1 MTSSDGPDARG
12 RATLTSLAAELGLH
26 VSTVSRALSGDPGR
40 VSAATVEA
48 VRRLALQRGYRSNL
62 TARALRTGRSSV
74 VGMLVPRLTDEVLAT
89 VYEGVDLASMEADY
103 VTLVANTQDDAGLRE
118 QRVDLLLGRQVDGMI
133 LADSLLSSNAAA
145 RLEQAGVP
153 HVLALRCLPTGVNV
167 GTDDLLGGRLAAQH
181 LLSLGHRRIGVIAG
195 EDRASTG
202 VERTRGFLDACAEAG
217 VAIPEGAVVPCRFSV
232 TEGAQA
238 AAVLLDAAPDVTAIF
253 ATSDNVAL
261 GAVGTLRERGLSVP
275 EDVSL
280 VGYNNLPMAGSLP
293 VPLTSVDSRL
303 VEVGRA
309 AMAALLDLLDGGSPS
324 SLRLAPEL
332 VVRASTAAPRA

>member
-1 MTSSDGPDARG
+1 MTLDGPGTRS

-40 VSAATVEA
+40 VSATTVES
-48 VRRLALQRGYRSNL
+48 VRRLAEQRGYRSNL

-103 VTLVANTQDDAGLRE
+103 VTLVANTLDDADLRE
-118 QRVDLLLGRQVDGMI
+118 QRVDLLLGRQVDGVI
-133 LADSLLSSNAAA
+133 LADSLLGSNAAD
-145 RLEQAGVP
+145 RLDKAGVP
-153 HVLALRCLPTGVNV
+153 YVLALRCLPTGLNV
-167 GTDDLLGGRLAAQH
+167 GTDDLLGGRLAAEH

-202 VERTRGFLDACAEAG
+202 VERARGFLDACAEAG
-217 VAIPEGAVVPCRFSV
+217 IAIPEHAVVPCRFSV
-232 TEGAQA
+232 TEGARA

-253 ATSDNVAL
+253 AASDNVAL

-275 EDVSL
+275 DDVSL
-280 VGYNNLPMAGSLP
+280 VGYNNLPMAASMP

-303 VEVGRA
+303 VEVGRG
-309 AMAALLDLLDGGSPS
+309 AMAALLDLLDGGRPS

-332 VVRASTAAPRA
+332 VVRASTAPPRA

>member
-1 MTSSDGPDARG
+1 MTSSVNPEAPG

-40 VSAATVEA
+40 VSATTVEA
-48 VRRLALQRGYRSNL
+48 VRRLAAQRGYRSNL
-62 TARALRTGRSSV
+62 TARALRTGRTSV

-89 VYEGVDLASMEADY
+89 VYEGVDLTSTEADY
-103 VTLVANTQDDAGLRE
+103 VTLVANTLDDADLRE
-118 QRVDLLLGRQVDGMI
+118 QRIELLLGRQVDGVI

-145 RLEQAGVP
+145 RLEMAGVP

-167 GTDDLLGGRLAAQH
+167 GTDDLLGGRLAAEH
-181 LLSLGHRRIGVIAG
+181 LLSLGHTRLGVLAG

-217 VAIPEGAVVPCRFSV
+217 VVIPEDAVVPCRFSV

-238 AAVLLDAAPDVTAIF
+238 AAALLDAAPDVTAIF

-303 VEVGRA
+303 IEVGRT
-309 AMAALLDLLDGGSPS
+309 AMAALLDLLDGGSPAS
-324 SLRLAPEL
+324 VRLVPEL
-332 VVRASTAAPRA
+332 VVRASTAPPRA